1 MTPSHSRPAIRVAL
15 FTASVLGLG
24 FAAISLFVLPFASQI
39 QLWALGHENLG
50 ETAISLPRDT
60 RADMWIS
67 CVLRGGLVFA
77 ISALGLWMCGGL
89 NPVVRSEP
97 SNAADSR

>member
-15 FTASVLGLG
+15 FAASLLGLG
-24 FAAISLFVLPFASQI
+24 FAAIGLFVLPFASQI
-39 QLWALGHENLG
+39 QLWALGPENLG

-67 CVLRGGLVFA
+67 YVLRGGLVFA
-77 ISALGLWMCGGL
+77 ISALGLWMCRGL